1 MGNKEKHEQGG
12 AEPELSKPVTRRL
25 FLGKSIA
32 GIGGLT
38 ALCAAE
44 AQSIDR
50 HPGDGRSGTRSHG
63 SSLSSRRSSFV
74 EILRVPDSV
83 TVYSEVVKTLPG
95 NPISLIRNGEQ
106 WSSSGCVLESKV
118 NRDSLVLTLA
128 SGNTPM
134 SVVHVR
140 WTAEVMSDMIALG
153 DAWERSYGELGWRG
167 IVPERAMPWYFATYD
182 GTACHGYGVRTDARA
197 LCFWQLDQEGV
208 SLWLNVMNGGSGVI
222 LGERRLVMATV
233 VTRQGHSE
241 EEPFSGVQSLC
252 RSLCAR
258 TSRPIVPV
266 YGANDW
272 CFSYGKST
280 AESILRDTEFTVG
293 LSPAGGTRPYSVIDG
308 GWENGTPGWPN
319 MGKLAEGIKQRSAR
333 PGIWVRPLE
342 APAGTLGGLLLPDA
356 RFGQATARARE
367 LAYDPTVPEAQQKIR
382 EKLNQL
388 AGWGY
393 EMVKHDF
400 STYDLLG
407 QWGFEMGPMPTIP
420 GWALNDRNRT
430 NAEVLVELYALI
442 RESVTEAVMVNGCNT
457 VGHLGQGLF
466 DLQRTGDDT
475 SGRQWERTRRM
486 GVNTLAFRLP
496 QNGTF
501 FVVDPDVVGIT
512 EAVPWEFNRQ
522 WLEVLARSGAATMVS
537 AGPVARG
544 PEQMAALRDA
554 FAMVSAGGNAARPVD
569 WMQTGTPERWQ
580 ERSVRAGGAER
591 LRQVGGVD
599 DGTGSGTVSGGS
611 RLIAHN
617 GNCGACGRRVG
628 DRGGHCAGR

>member
-1 MGNKEKHEQGG
+1 MQDSKKQ
-12 AEPELSKPVTRRL
+12 PEAGSERSELVTRRS
-25 FLGKSIA
+25 FLGRSIA

-38 ALCAAE
+38 TLRVAD
-44 AQSIDR
+44 AQVTNESAGGDR
-50 HPGDGRSGTRSHG
+50 EGTRSQG
-63 SSLSSRRSSFV
+63 RTSTPKRSSLV

-83 TVYSEVVKTLPG
+83 TLYGEFVKTLPV
-95 NPISLIRNGEQ
+95 NPIRLVRKGEQ
-106 WSSSGCVLESKV
+106 WSSNGCLVESKV
-118 NRDSLVLTLA
+118 GKDSLVLALSA
-128 SGNTPM
+128 GSTPV

-140 WTAEVMSDMIALG
+140 WTADVTPHLVALG
-153 DAWERSYGELGWRG
+153 DAWERSYGDLGWHN
-167 IVPERAMPWYFATYD
+167 IEPERAMPWYFATYD
-182 GTACHGYGVRTDARA
+182 GSACHGYGVRTDARA

-222 LGERRLVMATV
+222 LGERRLAMATV
-233 VTRQGHSE
+233 VTREGHSGE
-241 EEPFSGVQSLC
+241 DPFVGVQSLC

-258 TSRPIVPV
+258 APRPIVPI

-272 CFSYGKST
+272 CFSYGNST
-280 AESILRDTEFTVG
+280 AESILRDTDFTVG
-293 LSPAGGTRPYSVIDG
+293 LSPVGGVRPYSVIDG
-308 GWENGTPGWPN
+308 GWENGTPRWPD
-319 MGKLAEGIKQRSAR
+319 MGMLAQEIKRRTAR

-342 APAGTLGGLLLPDA
+342 APTGTTRGLLLPDA
-356 RFGQATARARE
+356 RFGQATARAQE

-382 EKLNQL
+382 EKLHQL

-407 QWGFEMGPMPTIP
+407 QWGFEMGPLPTIP
-420 GWALNDRNRT
+420 GWALHDRSQT
-430 NAEVLVELYALI
+430 NAEVLVALYGLI
-442 RESVTEAVMVNGCNT
+442 RDSVGDAVKVNGCNT
-457 VGHLGQGLF
+457 VGHLGQGIF
-466 DLQRTGDDT
+466 DLQRIGDDT

-512 EAVPWEFNRQ
+512 EAVPWALNQQ

-537 AGPVARG
+537 AGPPAHR

-554 FAMVSAGGNAARPVD
+554 FAIASTGGNAARPVD

-580 ERSVRAGGAER
+580 ERANPGGPPKKRHYHWNSSGGASPF
-591 LRQVGGVD
+591 LGP
-599 DGTGSGTVSGGS
+599 
-611 RLIAHN
+611 
-617 GNCGACGRRVG
+617 
-628 DRGGHCAGR
+628 

>member
-1 MGNKEKHEQGG
+1 MDDSKKQEPRE
-12 AEPELSKPVTRRL
+12 AEPMPSKQVTRRS
-25 FLGKSIA
+25 FLGRSIA

-38 ALCAAE
+38 TLRAAE
-44 AQSIDR
+44 AQLTDESGGVGR
-50 HPGDGRSGTRSHG
+50 AAVRSQGRSLKSKRF
-63 SSLSSRRSSFV
+63 SFV

-83 TVYSEVVKTLPG
+83 TLYGAVVKTLPV
-95 NPISLIRNGEQ
+95 NPIRLVRNGEQ
-106 WSSSGCVLESKV
+106 WTSKGCVVESKV
-118 NRDSLVLTLA
+118 GKDSLVLTLTA
-128 SGNTPM
+128 GTMPM
-134 SVVHVR
+134 SLVHVR
-140 WTAEVMSDMIALG
+140 WTADVMPNLIVLG

-167 IVPERAMPWYFATYD
+167 IEPERVMPWYFATHD
-182 GTACHGYGVRTDARA
+182 GTICHGYGVRTDARA

-233 VTRQGHSE
+233 MIQQGQSG

-258 TSRPIVPV
+258 TSRPIVPI

-272 CFSYGKST
+272 CYSYGRST

-293 LSPAGGTRPYSVIDG
+293 LSPQGGVRPYSGIDG
-308 GWENGTPGWPN
+308 GWKNGTPRWPD
-319 MGKLAEGIKQRSAR
+319 MGVLADGIKQRRAR
-333 PGIWVRPLE
+333 PGLWVRPLE
-342 APAGTLGGLLLPDA
+342 AVIGTPRSLLLPDA
-356 RFGQATARARE
+356 RFGQAVARAQE

-382 EKLNQL
+382 EKLHQV

-420 GWALNDRNRT
+420 GWALNDRSRT
-430 NAEVLVELYALI
+430 NAEVLMELYTLI
-442 RESVTEAVMVNGCNT
+442 RESVGEAVIVNGCNT
-457 VGHLGQGLF
+457 VGHLGQGIF

-486 GVNTLAFRLP
+486 GVNTLALRLP

-522 WLEVLARSGAATMVS
+522 WLDVLARSGAATMVS
-537 AGPVARG
+537 AGPPAHG

-554 FAMVSAGGNAARPVD
+554 FAMASAGGNAARPTD
-569 WMQTGTPERWQ
+569 WMQTSTPERWQ
-580 ERSVRAGGAER
+580 EKANSGRSEIHHYHWSGPEGASPF
-591 LRQVGGVD
+591 LGP
-599 DGTGSGTVSGGS
+599 
-611 RLIAHN
+611 
-617 GNCGACGRRVG
+617 
-628 DRGGHCAGR
+628 

>member
-1 MGNKEKHEQGG
+1 MEDRKKQEQRVAGS
-12 AEPELSKPVTRRL
+12 ELSEQVTRRS
-25 FLGKSIA
+25 FLGRSIV

-38 ALCAAE
+38 TLRAAK
-44 AQSIDR
+44 AQLTDES
-50 HPGDGRSGTRSHG
+50 DGHGRAGARSQG
-63 SSLSSRRSSFV
+63 SSLASKRSSFV

-83 TVYSEVVKTLPG
+83 TLYGGVLKTLPV
-95 NPISLIRNGEQ
+95 NPIRLVRNGEQ
-106 WSSSGCVLESKV
+106 WSSNGCVVESRVGK
-118 NRDSLVLTLA
+118 DSLVLTLTA
-128 SGNTPM
+128 GSTPM
-134 SVVHVR
+134 SLVHVR
-140 WTAEVMSDMIALG
+140 WTADVMPNLITLG

-167 IVPERAMPWYFATYD
+167 IEPERVMPWYFATHD
-182 GTACHGYGVRTDARA
+182 GTTCHGYGVRTDARA

-208 SLWLNVMNGGSGVI
+208 SLWLNVMNGGSGVV
-222 LGERRLVMATV
+222 LGERRLMMATV
-233 VTRQGHSE
+233 AIQQGQSG
-241 EEPFSGVQSLC
+241 EEPFSGVKSLC

-258 TSRPIVPV
+258 TSRPIVPI

-272 CFSYGKST
+272 CYSYGNST

-293 LSPAGGTRPYSVIDG
+293 LSPAGATRPYSVIDG
-308 GWENGTPGWPN
+308 GWRNGTPRWPD
-319 MGKLAEGIKQRSAR
+319 MGVLAEGIKQRQAR
-333 PGIWVRPLE
+333 PGLWVRPLE
-342 APAGTLGGLLLPDA
+342 AAIGTPRGLLLPDA
-356 RFGQATARARE
+356 RFGQATARAQE

-382 EKLNQL
+382 EKLHQL

-420 GWALNDRNRT
+420 GWALNDRSRT
-430 NAEVLVELYALI
+430 NAEVLMELYALI
-442 RESVTEAVMVNGCNT
+442 RESVGEAVIVDGCNT
-457 VGHLGQGLF
+457 VGHLGQGIF

-522 WLEVLARSGAATMVS
+522 WLHVLASSGAATMVS
-537 AGPVARG
+537 AGPPAHG

-554 FAMVSAGGNAARPVD
+554 FAMASAGGKAARPTD

-580 ERSVRAGGAER
+580 EKADSGRSKKRLYQWNGPGGASPF
-591 LRQVGGVD
+591 LGP
-599 DGTGSGTVSGGS
+599 
-611 RLIAHN
+611 
-617 GNCGACGRRVG
+617 
-628 DRGGHCAGR
+628 